1 MSVATLIDMIGSWA
15 DVIERVGARMLVA
28 GKVQKVFGG
37 KWGRVEG
44 ALGLSGHGT

>member
-37 KWGRVEG
+37 NRGGSRT
-44 ALGLSGHGT
+44 LSGSGSR